1 MGEGKKA
8 MSSIIIG
15 VIGIAIVL
23 LLMGFGVPI
32 GFSMILVGSVGFA
45 YLVNNN
51 AALQIVG
58 VASYGIITNYEWL
71 VLPLFFFLASILF
84 YGGLG
89 QSMFRLAYSYLGRLP
104 GGLAM
109 ATIGAISIFSAISGS
124 SIAAAV
130 TIGTIA
136 LPEMKKYKYDDSLA
150 TACVAAGGTLDI
162 LIPPSGIFIIYGIL
176 TETSIVDLFVAGFVP
191 GIILSLMFMGMIYIR
206 VRMNPTIAPAGAGT
220 TFREKMAATFEC
232 IDALVLIGLVLGGLI
247 IGWFTPTEAAGVG
260 AFAAI
265 VASLLRRRLSWK
277 GFKDSLWDTVQ
288 NTGMVF
294 ACLIGAFI
302 LTPFIAVS
310 RIPMELAGLVLGF
323 GFPPDVVMGLIVL
336 VYLIL
341 GCFIDTMSMVL
352 LTVPV
357 FFPMIKALGY
367 DPVWFGVIVVLVVE
381 MAMVTPPVG
390 MNVWVVS
397 GMAKDVPME
406 TIFKG
411 VWPFVAVEL
420 LFVIIL
426 IAFPQIVLF
435 LPEML
440 K

>member
-1 MGEGKKA
+1 
-8 MSSIIIG
+8 MSPISIG
-15 VIGIAIVL
+15 VIGIAVVL
-23 LLMGFGVPI
+23 LLMACGSPI
-32 GFSMILVGSVGFA
+32 GFAMILVGSAGFA
-45 YLVNNN
+45 YLVNLP
-51 AALQIVG
+51 AALQVIG
-58 VASYGIITNYEWL
+58 VASYGIVTNYEWL

-89 QSMFRLAYSYLGRLP
+89 QSMFRLAYNYLGRLP

-162 LIPPSGIFIIYGIL
+162 LIPPSSIFVVYGIL

-191 GIILSLMFMGMIYIR
+191 GIILSLMFMALIYIR
-206 VRMNPTIAPAGAGT
+206 VRINPTIAPPGPGT
-220 TFREKMAATFEC
+220 TFREKLAATGEC
-232 IDALVLIGLVLGGLI
+232 VDAIVLIALVLGGLI
-247 IGWFTPTEAAGVG
+247 IGWFTPTEAAGIG

-265 VASLLRRRLSWK
+265 VASLMRRRLSWQ
-277 GFKDSLWDTVQ
+277 GFKESLWDTVQ
-288 NTGMVF
+288 NTGMIFV
-294 ACLIGAFI
+294 CLIGAFI
-302 LTPFIAVS
+302 LTPFIAMS
-310 RIPMELAGLVLGF
+310 RIPMELAGLVTNSGLS
-323 GFPPDVVMGLIVL
+323 PSIAMGLIVL

-341 GCFIDTMSMVL
+341 GCFIDTMSLVL
-352 LTVPV
+352 LTIPV
-357 FFPMIKALGY
+357 FFPLIKALGY
-367 DPVWFGVIVVLVVE
+367 DPVWFGVIVVLCVE
-381 MAMVTPPVG
+381 MALVTPPVG

-397 GMAKDVPME
+397 GLAKDVPME
-406 TIFKG
+406 VIFKG
-411 VWPFVAVEL
+411 VWPFVVVEMI
-420 LFVIIL
+420 FVILL

>member
-1 MGEGKKA
+1 MNP
-8 MSSIIIG
+8 IIIG
-15 VIGIAIVL
+15 VIGIGVII
-23 LLMGFGVPI
+23 LLMACGLSI
-32 GFSMILVGSVGFA
+32 GIAMILVGFAGFA
-45 YLVNNN
+45 YLVNVT
-51 AALQIVG
+51 AALNIVG
-58 VASYGIITNYEWL
+58 TVPFSVISNYDWL
-71 VLPLFFFLASILF
+71 VLPLFFFLAAILF
-84 YGGLG
+84 FGGLG
-89 QSMFRLAYSYLGRLP
+89 GSMFKVAYNYLGRLP

-176 TETSIVDLFVAGFVP
+176 TETSIVKLFVAGIIP
-191 GIILSLMFMGMIYIR
+191 GIILSLLFMAMIYIR
-206 VRMNPTIAPAGAGT
+206 ARLNPTMAPPGPGT
-220 TFREKMAATFEC
+220 SFREKLVATVEC
-232 IDALVLIGLVLGGLI
+232 VDAIVLIALVLGGLI
-247 IGWFTPTEAAGVG
+247 IGWFTPTEAAAIG
-260 AFAAI
+260 AFGAI
-265 VASLLRRRLSWK
+265 VASLIRRRLSWQ
-277 GFKDSLWDTVQ
+277 GFKDATKDTVQ
-288 NTGMVF
+288 NTGMIF
-294 ACLIGAFI
+294 LCLIGAFI
-302 LTPFIAVS
+302 LNGFIAVS
-310 RIPMELAGLVLGF
+310 TIPMELANLITSFGL
-323 GFPPDVVMGLIVL
+323 PPPLVMGLIVL

-352 LTVPV
+352 LTIPV
-357 FFPMIKALGY
+357 FFPLTKSLGY
-367 DPVWFGVIVVLVVE
+367 DPIWFGVIVVLVVE

-397 GMAKDVPME
+397 GLAKNVPME
-406 TIFKG
+406 VIFKG
-411 VWPFVAVEL
+411 IVPFVLVEI
-420 LFVIIL
+420 LFVILL